1 MKWKTIKIGDC
12 CTKIG
17 SGSTPKGGSSV
28 YKEDGVSFI
37 RSQNVHN
44 LEFDYDGLAHI
55 DEKTAKKLNNVSIEE
70 NDVLLNITGD
80 SVART
85 CVVPR
90 NILPARVNQHVSIIR
105 TKRQVINPHYLNFYL
120 ASPSMQSYML
130 GLAFGKGSSRNALT
144 KQIIENF
151 EISCPPIKIQES
163 IASILSHYDDL
174 IEINKRRIA
183 LLEESAR
190 ELYKEWFVRMRFPGW
205 KNIDE
210 KDLPANWKVL
220 RIDDI
225 YETGSGGTPKTGN
238 KIYYNGNINWLRT
251 GELDDSFIFETEIKI
266 SEDGLEN
273 SSAKMYHRHDVV
285 IAMYGATIGKLGI
298 LTGNTSVNQACC
310 VLTPKNSFYDYAFIY
325 LSLIE
330 YRHELIHQRMG
341 AAQQNISQETI
352 RKFKLKFPPLEIMAA
367 FNQKAH
373 PIFDA
378 IEVILRENQILSLQ
392 RDRLLPRL
400 MSGQLEV

>member
-1 MKWKTIKIGDC
+1 MKWITEEFNDFIKLNRGFDLPND
-12 CTKIG
+12 KIKEG
-17 SGSTPKGGSSV
+17 PYPVVASTDIKAHHYTFKVKAPGVVTGRSGSLGTVQYVKKDFWPLNTSLYVKDFKGNDSSFV
-28 YKEDGVSFI
+28 YYYLKTMHLELYNSGVGVPTLN
-37 RSQNVHN
+37 QNHLHRIKV
-44 LEFDYDGLAHI
+44 
-55 DEKTAKKLNNVSIEE
+55 
-70 NDVLLNITGD
+70 
-80 SVART
+80 
-85 CVVPR
+85 VVPEST
-90 NILPARVNQHVSIIR
+90 ADQ
-105 TKRQVINPHYLNFYL
+105 KR
-120 ASPSMQSYML
+120 
-130 GLAFGKGSSRNALT
+130 
-144 KQIIENF
+144 
-151 EISCPPIKIQES
+151 

-183 LLEESAR
+183 LLEKSAR

>member
-1 MKWKTIKIGDC
+1 MKLGDVAYYVTKRASADKVTKDTYISTENMRPNKDGFMPSDELPPYPSYTSYDEHDILISNIRPYFKKILYA
-12 CTKIG
+12 KAN
-17 SGSTPKGGSSV
+17 GGCS
-28 YKEDGVSFI
+28 
-37 RSQNVHN
+37 
-44 LEFDYDGLAHI
+44 
-55 DEKTAKKLNNVSIEE
+55 
-70 NDVLLNITGD
+70 NDVLVLRAKDPDNYSSSFLYYALSQDYFFNFMMAGAKGTKM
-80 SVART
+80 
-85 CVVPR
+85 PR
-90 NILPARVNQHVSIIR
+90 GNKKSILDFELPEYN
-105 TKRQVINPHYLNFYL
+105 L
-120 ASPSMQSYML
+120 A
-130 GLAFGKGSSRNALT
+130 
-144 KQIIENF
+144 KQER
-151 EISCPPIKIQES
+151 
-163 IASILSHYDDL
+163 IATILSHYDDL

-183 LLEESAR
+183 LLEKSAR

>member
-1 MKWKTIKIGDC
+1 MKWITEEFNDFIKLNRGFDLPND
-12 CTKIG
+12 KIKEG
-17 SGSTPKGGSSV
+17 PYPVVASTDIKAHHYTFKVKAPGVVTGRSGSLGTVQYVKKDFWPLNTSLYVKDFKGNDSSFV
-28 YKEDGVSFI
+28 YYYLKTMHLELYNSGVGVPTLN
-37 RSQNVHN
+37 QNHLHRIKV
-44 LEFDYDGLAHI
+44 
-55 DEKTAKKLNNVSIEE
+55 
-70 NDVLLNITGD
+70 
-80 SVART
+80 
-85 CVVPR
+85 VVPEST
-90 NILPARVNQHVSIIR
+90 ADQ
-105 TKRQVINPHYLNFYL
+105 KR
-120 ASPSMQSYML
+120 
-130 GLAFGKGSSRNALT
+130 
-144 KQIIENF
+144 
-151 EISCPPIKIQES
+151 
-163 IASILSHYDDL
+163 IATILSHYDDL

-183 LLEESAR
+183 LLEKSAR

>member
-1 MKWKTIKIGDC
+1 MKWVETTFGEFVDCNPMIKCKRNCLVENCEMEDIDANFKYLYPQQGKFY
-12 CTKIG
+12 TG
-17 SGSTPKGGSSV
+17 SGSKFQNGDTVFSRITPCLENGKIAQIKGL
-28 YKEDGVSFI
+28 K
-37 RSQNVHN
+37 
-44 LEFDYDGLAHI
+44 
-55 DEKTAKKLNNVSIEE
+55 NNVGVGSTEFFVFRGKANVSDNDFVYYLANSRYIRKSAE
-70 NDVLLNITGD
+70 NSMAGA
-80 SVART
+80 SG
-85 CVVPR
+85 
-90 NILPARVNQHVSIIR
+90 
-105 TKRQVINPHYLNFYL
+105 RQRADLNFI
-120 ASPSMQSYML
+120 
-130 GLAFGKGSSRNALT
+130 KSRT
-144 KQIIENF
+144 IRVPEQVEDQKR
-151 EISCPPIKIQES
+151 IS
-163 IASILSHYDDL
+163 SILSHYDDL

>member
-1 MKWKTIKIGDC
+1 MKWVETTFGEFVDCNPMIKCKRNCLVENCEMEDIDANFRYLYPQQGKVY
-12 CTKIG
+12 TG
-17 SGSTPKGGSSV
+17 SGSKFQNGDTVFSRITPCLENGKIAQIKGLKGNVGIGST
-28 YKEDGVSFI
+28 
-37 RSQNVHN
+37 
-44 LEFDYDGLAHI
+44 EFFVFRGKA
-55 DEKTAKKLNNVSIEE
+55 NVSD
-70 NDVLLNITGD
+70 NDFV
-80 SVART
+80 
-85 CVVPR
+85 
-90 NILPARVNQHVSIIR
+90 
-105 TKRQVINPHYLNFYL
+105 YYL
-120 ASPSMQSYML
+120 ANSRYIRKSAENSMAGASGRQRADL
-130 GLAFGKGSSRNALT
+130 KFIKSRT
-144 KQIIENF
+144 IRVPEKVEDQK
-151 EISCPPIKIQES
+151 KI
-163 IASILSHYDDL
+163 ATILSHYDDL